1 MPAPTEKFPICEW
14 SGLMR
19 ISCPPECPDHGSGF
33 TGTPAEQRVMLNTIS
48 TAPGNPVTHI
58 ATLERI
64 TGKPLPIYRTT
75 HRPTGG
81 PWTIER
87 VPADIGCPDTH
98 GRPPGAQ
105 LCHACANLLD
115 GLLTDTPGLVTD
127 LATARRRGVRFVGGN
142 NDASGIPWSEAA
154 SRCHRDLVAFGD
166 ELPQLDQH
174 TALVRLGHLH
184 RTGRRI
190 IDRPRDLINLGTCP
204 ICNHDIRQE
213 RPTLTELEQATA
225 QVTCNHAPL
234 NGPACPYRADWHD
247 HQRKL
252 LNQRAD
258 MLLTVHELVGV
269 LTEAG
274 EPVSRDR
281 IKYLIR
287 KHGLPRERITRPHLR
302 GKTIVTEQ
310 VWVHRL
316 GDVRDMIADMTTN
329 AASIS

>member
-1 MPAPTEKFPICEW
+1 MTDFPICDW

-33 TGTPAEQRVMLNTIS
+33 TGTAAEQRVMLGAIEG
-48 TAPGNPVTHI
+48 AAFRHPVTHI
-58 ATLERI
+58 ADLEHVAGR
-64 TGKPLPIYRTT
+64 PLPAYRATQ
-75 HRPTGG
+75 RPTGG

-87 VPADIGCPDTH
+87 IPADIGCPNTH

-105 LCHACANLLD
+105 LCHACANLLH
-115 GLLTDTPGLVTD
+115 GLLADTPELITE
-127 LATARRRGVRFVGGN
+127 LATARRRGVRFVGGTD
-142 NDASGIPWSEAA
+142 DAGGVPWSEAA
-154 SRCHRDLVAFGD
+154 SRCHRDLVEFGA
-166 ELPQLDQH
+166 ELPDLDQH

-184 RTGRRI
+184 RLGRRI
-190 IDRPRDLINLGTCP
+190 IDRPRDLINLGNCP
-204 ICNHDIRQE
+204 ICSHEIRQE
-213 RPTLTELEQATA
+213 RPTVTELEQATA
-225 QVTCNHAPL
+225 QVRCSHTPVD
-234 NGPACPYRADWHD
+234 GPSCPYRADWHD

-252 LNQRAD
+252 LDQRAD
-258 MLLTVHELVGV
+258 MLLTINELVGV

-302 GKTIVTEQ
+302 GKAIVTEQ

-316 GDVRDMIADMTTN
+316 GDVRDMIAEMTAN
-329 AASIS
+329 AAHVS